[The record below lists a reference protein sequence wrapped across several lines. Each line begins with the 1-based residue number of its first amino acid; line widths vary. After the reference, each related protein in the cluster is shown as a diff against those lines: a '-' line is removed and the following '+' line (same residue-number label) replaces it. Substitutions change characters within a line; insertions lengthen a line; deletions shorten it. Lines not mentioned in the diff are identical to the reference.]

1 MTFNTHKDRVSPIPS
16 PVVQVFDKTF
26 FKFCFNFCSK
36 NWMTA
41 QKIRIELV
49 RPNVW
54 PASSSGLKPSNST
67 LVDAYQFAI
76 SDIKIG
82 GHCQCN
88 GHADRLVMVEL
99 MVFEQK
105 YIPVRFRKAGCL
117 WWRTRD
123 SQSHVS
129 QLSDF

>member
-26 FKFCFNFCSK
+26 FKFCFNFYSK

-88 GHADRLVMVEL
+88 GHADRLVMVKLLTPLIISTPEIST
-99 MVFEQK
+99 F
-105 YIPVRFRKAGCL
+105 P
-117 WWRTRD
+117 
-123 SQSHVS
+123 
-129 QLSDF
+129 